1 MASSP
6 FYRGMTVG
14 IMDGVNEPDKRATRL
29 EDFFGGGGDMADFEV
44 PSPNIIPAEGD
55 PSSSQSTS
63 DKKAKTLH
71 GTPPHPKAPQA
82 LKLSKRVAFAG
93 LPVIVE
99 NQETVAGPKEHVEH
113 KEVAASQLHDPSKS
127 SPLSRHFEAYYKI
140 QLGRNEDIPVCRIKP
155 AAFEENP
162 AVLDQ
167 KLTSVLLWTL
177 SGSDD
182 RVPNKSEDQV
192 KIVHAIVSEKFVKG
206 IGGYEMPKRGVF
218 TIVYEFMPV
227 SLADVAA
234 SRKVR
239 GSELA
244 YILKQILG
252 GLLYLEGRDMGN
264 AELDCSNVLLDTSG
278 EVKIWG
284 QHFCSSGTA
293 DNLVA
298 GFWRITVELM
308 NGYVKEDVR
317 GDHLDYAKWTAYPE
331 AVDFYKCLETLNNA
345 TSDGVRLSPTKS
357 STGRSRFET
366 IKKVRE
372 EPFHMMCAWSG
383 VS

>member
-1 MASSP
+1 
-6 FYRGMTVG
+6 
-14 IMDGVNEPDKRATRL
+14 
-29 EDFFGGGGDMADFEV
+29 
-44 PSPNIIPAEGD
+44 
-55 PSSSQSTS
+55 
-63 DKKAKTLH
+63 
-71 GTPPHPKAPQA
+71 
-82 LKLSKRVAFAG
+82 
-93 LPVIVE
+93 
-99 NQETVAGPKEHVEH
+99 
-113 KEVAASQLHDPSKS
+113 
-127 SPLSRHFEAYYKI
+127 
-140 QLGRNEDIPVCRIKP
+140 
-155 AAFEENP
+155 
-162 AVLDQ
+162 
-167 KLTSVLLWTL
+167 
-177 SGSDD
+177 
-182 RVPNKSEDQV
+182 
-192 KIVHAIVSEKFVKG
+192 
-206 IGGYEMPKRGVF
+206 
-218 TIVYEFMPV
+218 MPV

-345 TSDGVRLSPTKS
+345 TSDG
-357 STGRSRFET
+357 
-366 IKKVRE
+366 
-372 EPFHMMCAWSG
+372 
-383 VS
+383 